1 MEALDAFGIDWRLL
15 SIQAINFG
23 LLLWLLKRYL
33 FTPLIGMLEKRQ
45 EVIAKGVENAAR
57 LEAEH
62 AALESEREKVLA
74 TTREEANAIV
84 EQARRTGEEKE
95 RAIIHAATEKGA
107 QVVSESQVRAREE
120 YDHILAESQKE
131 IAQIAIL
138 AAEKIMR
145 ERSPSAH
152 AK

>member
-15 SIQAINFG
+15 AIQAVNFA

-45 EVIAKGVENAAR
+45 AEIAKGVANAAR

-62 AALESEREKVLA
+62 AALEGEREQIL
-74 TTREEANAIV
+74 RRSRDEANTIV
-84 EQARRTGEEKE
+84 EAARRTGEEKE
-95 RAIIHAATEKGA
+95 REIVHAATERGA

-138 AAEKIMR
+138 AAEKILR
-145 ERSPSAH
+145 ERPQGA